1 MGLVGIHFLGCSI
14 ARCRRL
20 GVKVGLGTD
29 VAGGYSPSML
39 SAIRNAVIT
48 HKVLSMHR
56 RPSATTSDTE
66 ESFDYRHAFW
76 LATMGSAE
84 ALGMEDKIGSLEVG
98 KKFDALQVDLTAETG
113 APYEVF
119 EEDSDL
125 DRLQKWINLG
135 DDRSI
140 HCAWVDGRPTMPF
153 AS

>member
-1 MGLVGIHFLGCSI
+1 
-14 ARCRRL
+14 
-20 GVKVGLGTD
+20 VKVGLGTD

-84 ALGMEDKIGSLEVG
+84 ALGMEVS
-98 KKFDALQVDLTAETG
+98 AA
-113 APYEVF
+113 
-119 EEDSDL
+119 
-125 DRLQKWINLG
+125 
-135 DDRSI
+135 
-140 HCAWVDGRPTMPF
+140 HRPTLTLCDVRMDETVDRRKHIRRMSSLF
-153 AS
+153 MN